1 MFRKNDELLDYTK
14 KVEQAAK
21 AFRKKYSEDMAEV
34 TLCDL
39 IPGLKPEDVLP
50 DTDEN
55 PINSDP
61 KVNTVC
67 GEARMFTLDQIQH
80 LFHALLRKSKVR
92 SRLTTEEDKI
102 RVLEAKVAE
111 LERWRPELT
120 EKINKR
126 EKDVD

>member
-1 MFRKNDELLDYTK
+1 MKLYEARYEGGVLAFNSWRFLKISGEDSDAYIQNHVTNDLTSCKLNFAQLNARLDRGGKIQSYFYVGK
-14 KVEQAAK
+14 KDSYYLVIVP
-21 AFRKKYSEDMAEV
+21 EDMAEV

-67 GEARMFTLDQIQH
+67 GEARMFTLD
-80 LFHALLRKSKVR
+80 
-92 SRLTTEEDKI
+92 
-102 RVLEAKVAE
+102 
-111 LERWRPELT
+111 
-120 EKINKR
+120 
-126 EKDVD
+126 